1 MGKYEALIELTDV
14 SFAYP
19 DGGSVLKDLNF
30 TFLDGDRI
38 GLLAPNGSG
47 KTTFFHLIMGL
58 LRPQAG
64 TIRLF
69 GNPVQKERD
78 FVPVRRQIGL
88 LFQDSDDQLFCPTV
102 LEDVAFGPLNMGKS
116 RQEAARISRDILL
129 SLGLSGYEERITYKL
144 SGGEKRLVALA
155 AVLAMGPRVL
165 LLDEP
170 LTGLDGKTRRVIE
183 NILLACG
190 LPYIIIS
197 HDVDFLVATTDALY
211 SLESGRLFPDTQFHL
226 HRHEHAH
233 VLGNHPHKHN

>member
-1 MGKYEALIELTDV
+1 MGNYQPLIELSGV

-19 DGGSVLKDLNF
+19 DGGPVLTDVDF

-58 LRPQAG
+58 LKPRQG
-64 TIRLF
+64 TIRIF
-69 GNPVQKERD
+69 GKPVQREKD
-78 FVPVRRQIGL
+78 FVAVRRQIGL

-116 RQEAARISRDILL
+116 RQEASRIARDIIL
-129 SLGLSGYEERITYKL
+129 SMGLAGYEDRVTYKL
-144 SGGEKRLVALA
+144 SGGEKRLVAMA

-170 LTGLDGKTRRVIE
+170 LTGLDGKTRRLIE
-183 NILLACG
+183 NFLLACG

-197 HDVDFLVATTDALY
+197 HDVDFLMTTTDALY
-211 SLESGRLFPDTQFHL
+211 TLEAGRLYPDTHIHL

-233 VLGNHPHKHN
+233 LLGNHPHKHN